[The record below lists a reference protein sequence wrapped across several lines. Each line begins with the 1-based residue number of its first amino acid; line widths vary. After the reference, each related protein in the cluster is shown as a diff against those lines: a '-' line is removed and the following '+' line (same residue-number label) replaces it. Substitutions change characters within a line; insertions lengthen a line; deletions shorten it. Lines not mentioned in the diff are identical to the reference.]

1 MKITIALAPCEHR
14 LFTPCSLWQSIWKLL
29 EPSQIASRS
38 GLCIW
43 ALTLSQC
50 YQWQYLYIIET
61 KLLVFSFSS
70 LKIMPFPSVFLHI
83 QFLNILNEQKGFLKA
98 FVWFGCWFLKY
109 IILFPWH
116 METDASIAWPPSAWN
131 ANSLLKHIHLGFH
144 FEQMHLLVCLKAV
157 SKQMWL
163 W

>member
-1 MKITIALAPCEHR
+1 MLIFFENNHCPG
-14 LFTPCSLWQSIWKLL
+14 SLWTQAFYPLQSVTINMKT
-29 EPSQIASRS
+29 SRAFTD
-38 GLCIW
+38 CQQVW

-109 IILFPWH
+109 ISLFYFHGIWKRMLQLLDLLQPEMQTRYLNTSILVF
-116 METDASIAWPPSAWN
+116 T
-131 ANSLLKHIHLGFH
+131 
-144 FEQMHLLVCLKAV
+144 
-157 SKQMWL
+157 
-163 W
+163 

>member
-1 MKITIALAPCEHR
+1 MPWLPVNTGFLP
-14 LFTPCSLWQSIWKLL
+14 PCSLWQSIWKLL

-83 QFLNILNEQKGFLKA
+83 QFLNILNERKGFLKA

-109 IILFPWH
+109 ISLFYFHGIWKRMLQLLDLLQPEMQTRYLNTSILVF
-116 METDASIAWPPSAWN
+116 T
-131 ANSLLKHIHLGFH
+131 
-144 FEQMHLLVCLKAV
+144 
-157 SKQMWL
+157 
-163 W
+163 